1 MIGLALILVVRFAP
15 QGVIPERL
23 RKRGVLAF
31 STEDRASV
39 GAGEELTHGAE
50 AKL

>member
-1 MIGLALILVVRFAP
+1 MMIGLALILVVRFAP

-31 STEDRASV
+31 SGLGCSARPARE
-39 GAGEELTHGAE
+39 GATA
-50 AKL
+50 